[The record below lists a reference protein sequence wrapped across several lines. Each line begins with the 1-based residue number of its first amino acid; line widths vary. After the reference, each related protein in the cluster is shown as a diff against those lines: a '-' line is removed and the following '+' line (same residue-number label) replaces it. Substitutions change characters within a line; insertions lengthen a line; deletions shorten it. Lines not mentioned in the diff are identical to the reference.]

1 MKEDFLRPPRTVVE
15 WTADALRLIGVL
27 GVVAAAVW
35 LQVTDAGIAA
45 LALPAL
51 MLPRMLGMRAG
62 FDVLSSVVVLAATWS
77 NVFELYTAIR
87 YWDLLMHFAGAGALA
102 VIAALILDRC
112 RIAAVTAPGVP
123 ARTPLVLLP
132 LIALAL
138 SAVWEM
144 IEWFGAEFVS
154 PAIHVGYRD
163 TIGDMMFGG
172 LGGVVAGIVLTT
184 VSVVRRAAPED
195 AAAEIARSAA
205 AVHSSTEG

>member
-1 MKEDFLRPPRTVVE
+1 MKEDFLRPPRTAAE
-15 WTADALRLIGVL
+15 WVADALRLIGVL
-27 GVVAAAVW
+27 GVVAAALW

-62 FDVLSSVVVLAATWS
+62 FDLLSSVVVLAATWS

-87 YWDLLMHFAGAGALA
+87 YWDLLMHFAGAGVLA

-112 RIAAVTAPGVP
+112 RIAAVTAPGVA

-138 SAVWEM
+138 SAVWEV
-144 IEWFGAEFVS
+144 IEWFGAEFLS
-154 PAIHVGYRD
+154 HAIHVGYRD
-163 TIGDMMFGG
+163 TIGDMVFGG
-172 LGGVVAGIVLTT
+172 LGGVAAGIVLTR
-184 VSVVRRAAPED
+184 VSVVRRATAVHAAGEAAP
-195 AAAEIARSAA
+195 AAAAAPLSAD
-205 AVHSSTEG
+205 G